1 MKMIKNVFLSC
12 ILLGTLQF
20 GISQEQEAL
29 WQVNFDKEVA
39 WTKITDVGILLIG
52 TSDMVLKGID
62 TRDGKILWENDVM
75 KGAKGIKGPDGKK
88 QEQSALFDQYVN
100 VLSDDEVPEISD
112 LIEIKYNDLMTGFK
126 NYTVF
131 NMRTGDVITSPEKAN
146 MPVTKFMGKQMATFN
161 YNGTS
166 YIPQIKAAIIS
177 GNWVDYTNKQDPDK
191 ALTKL
196 IDLPSGEVRWESN
209 AVAIDAYPYID
220 ANGNLILAGTK
231 KIAKLS
237 GKDGSI
243 IWEFNT
249 SDKKQ
254 AFESF
259 DVNLDLSAGY
269 FFEKK
274 KNTGQLTALDLN
286 SGKVIWSN
294 EMKLKVVPT
303 MSAMNSGVILI
314 DEKFLTLIDM
324 QTGAEKWKAK
334 KATGTVIDLGKGYAV
349 AARGTRLLMLDPAT
363 GEVKWDEKVKGIEID
378 QIAAK
383 GIVYSD
389 IKGRLGIIT
398 YDGEKVWD
406 KKGMLPVPEVRYKP
420 ELSKELMYAEGTLY
434 EVDLVEGVYKVL
446 KDKID
451 KEFKED
457 EVPTQIELVEGGYL
471 LSAANNLMM
480 LEKDGS
486 VRWHKYWDIPE
497 MSMAAKIALRTLQVA
512 MAAAAGA
519 NQAAA
524 AQSGWS
530 SDKRYFEQQAKYLS
544 EGADEAGAAAS
555 QKFTATK
562 SRGDIQVVLAV
573 IGEGGQ
579 KKGAGLVKVDR
590 KTGEELA
597 TMILGDKEP
606 IYDFDP
612 ISGQIFYK
620 ADKKQIISYT
630 F

>member
-12 ILLGTLQF
+12 ILLGALQL

-29 WQVNFDKEVA
+29 WQVDFDKQVE

-62 TRDGKILWENDVM
+62 SRDGKILWENDVM
-75 KGAKGIKGPDGKK
+75 KGAKGVKGADGKK
-88 QEQSALFDQYVN
+88 QEPSALFDQFVN
-100 VLSDDEVPEISD
+100 VLSDEEVPEISD
-112 LIEIKYNDLMTGFK
+112 LIEIKYTDNVTFK
-126 NYTVF
+126 NYIVI
-131 NMRTGDVITSPEKAN
+131 NMRTGEVITSPEKAE
-146 MPVTKFMGKQMATFN
+146 MPVQKFMGKQMATFN

-166 YIPQIKAAIIS
+166 YLPQIKAVMIS
-177 GNWVDYTNKQDPDK
+177 GSWVDYMDKEDPDK
-191 ALTKL
+191 ALTKI
-196 IDLPSGEVRWESN
+196 IDLPSGEVRWETNS
-209 AVAIDAYPYID
+209 VAIDAYPYID
-220 ANGNLILAGTK
+220 ADGNLILAGTK

-243 IWEFNT
+243 MWEFNT

-254 AFESF
+254 TFGSF
-259 DVNLDLSAGY
+259 DVNTNLTAGY
-269 FFEKK
+269 FFEMKK
-274 KNTGQLTALDLN
+274 KSGQLTALDLN

-294 EMKLKVVPT
+294 EMKLKVVPQ
-303 MSAMNSGVILI
+303 MSAISSGVILI
-314 DEKFLTLIDM
+314 DEKFLTMIDM
-324 QTGAEKWKAK
+324 ETGAEKWKAK
-334 KATGTVIDLGKGYAV
+334 KATGTVLDLGQGIAV

-420 ELSKELMYAEGTLY
+420 EFSKELMYAEGTLY
-434 EVDLVEGVYKVL
+434 EVDLMEGVYKVL

-457 EVPTQIELVEGGYL
+457 EVPAQIELVEGGYL
-471 LSAANNLMM
+471 LSSSNNLMM

-486 VRWHKYWDIPE
+486 VRWHKYWDVPE
-497 MSMAAKIALRTLQVA
+497 MSMAAKIALRTIQ
-512 MAAAAGA
+512 MAAAMAAGA
-519 NQAAA
+519 NQAAS
-524 AQSGWS
+524 AQAGWT
-530 SDKRYFEQQAKYLS
+530 SDKRYFEQQAKNWS
-544 EGADEAGAAAS
+544 EAADEAGAAAS
-555 QKFTATK
+555 RKFTATK

-573 IGEGGQ
+573 IGKGGQ

-597 TMILGDKEP
+597 TMLLGDKEP

-620 ADKKQIISYT
+620 ADKKQIISYD